1 MVDADVQCLGLVQ
14 DGENQR
20 RCKKR
25 GASVMANG
33 YCNQH
38 QTFAIARI
46 SDLLKSLSTAP
57 GSSRQQVQQLQK
69 ELAEAKK
76 WCDDDVECTD
86 RLRQLVES
94 IRAHTSELSSNQV
107 KAVALLERLLNHNRQ
122 GQLDGRAV
130 VIKGERSAEGVRAA
144 DQQIRQVETAVQ
156 QATAQS
162 RYEQQQ
168 MQKAVAGL
176 TQDYAQAKRQVQN
189 ATDLTAS
196 LQQQLDQGM
205 AASRNVSGAYLT
217 RINELEQEVARF
229 KKLYQSA
236 SGREINLG
244 RKVKK
249 LEADEK
255 ELADHVQELTDVY
268 QNQEVPAG
276 LQESELVAKEK
287 QIESLKTQL
296 EQAAEALRKLQQE
309 SQALNQLQTPE
320 TAADTLT
327 LAQELQTSVKTIER
341 QDGEL
346 QTLRTQLNERLKA
359 FADAEL
365 KCATR
370 IDKVTE
376 EDRNEIRKLLQE
388 KMNAERKVHL
398 TEQEVQRLRTLNLN
412 ERRTHQAQI
421 LKLQDEIKKRTLG
434 LEQARQRLQSDQ
446 QNMRLQIEARQSE
459 QETTQRRR
467 EMEFKHLKEQL
478 QSSHDQ
484 RLQALRSE
492 HDLKLQ
498 QLEQE
503 RTNLRLAQSAI
514 QESMANVRQ
523 KSAEL
528 DRFRSLYEQKTEE
541 FNTQKNQLKVTM
553 LEAQEKQ
560 RQYSQREAEFAQRL
574 DLKTQELENRQK
586 MWTKQLDDLNAKLQR
601 LTQERDGFATNLQQC
616 VAAREGV
623 LHKVQDLQ
631 SENQKLK
638 EQHLRL
644 KNRLNVDRTMFE
656 STIDQLR
663 AENTQMGAKVSDLS
677 GALTKASEAHSHTKA
692 KAEEME
698 RFRLEA
704 ERKITYL
711 KGLEETIRQLTRDKE
726 ASKVELERLQNA
738 LRFCGNQRQEM
749 ERMVES
755 TNTDVRDVRLA
766 NHELR
771 TQVERLSRDY
781 DRIHKSRQAELAREA
796 NEHESKEQALQQRL
810 KDLTAARGREQQLL
824 QKVKNERNR
833 LGQALQSS
841 EQERLKELAL
851 LTTTFD
857 DPNEPPAK
865 STLL

>member
-1 MVDADVQCLGLVQ
+1 MVDADVQCQGLVQ
-14 DGENQR
+14 EGDNWR

-25 GASVMANG
+25 GASVMSNG
-33 YCNQH
+33 YCAQH

-46 SDLLKSLSTAP
+46 SDVLKSLSTAP

-76 WCDDDVECTD
+76 WCDDDVECAD

-94 IRAHTSELSSNQV
+94 IRAHADELSSNQI
-107 KAVALLERLLNHNRQ
+107 KAVNLLERLLNHNRQ
-122 GQLDGRAV
+122 GQMDGRAV
-130 VIKGERSAEGVRAA
+130 VIKGERSAEGVRAT
-144 DQQIRQVETAVQ
+144 DQQIRQVETAVN
-156 QATAQS
+156 QANVQS

-168 MQKAVAGL
+168 MQKSLTGL
-176 TQDYAQAKRQVQN
+176 TQDYAQAKKQAQS
-189 ATDLTAS
+189 AADITAS

-205 AASRNVSGAYLT
+205 AASRNVSGAYLS
-217 RINELEQEVARF
+217 RINELEQELARF

-249 LEADEK
+249 LEEDEK
-255 ELADHVQELTDVY
+255 ELANHVKELTDVY
-268 QNQEVPAG
+268 QNQDVPPG

-296 EQAAEALRKLQQE
+296 EQAAESLRKLQNE
-309 SQALNQLQTPE
+309 SQALNQFNTPDS
-320 TAADTLT
+320 ADTLT

-346 QTLRTQLNERLKA
+346 QALRTQMNERLKT
-359 FADAEL
+359 FANAEL
-365 KCATR
+365 KCASR
-370 IDKVTE
+370 MDKVTE
-376 EDRNEIRKLLQE
+376 EDRAEIRKLLQE

-398 TEQEVQRLRTLNLN
+398 TEQEVQRLRTLNMN
-412 ERRTHQAQI
+412 ERRQNQTQI
-421 LKLQDEIKKRTLG
+421 LKLQEDIKKRTLA
-434 LEQARQRLQSDQ
+434 LEQARQKLQSEQ
-446 QNMRLQIEARQSE
+446 QSMRVHIESRQSE
-459 QETTQRRR
+459 QDATQRRR
-467 EMEFKHLKEQL
+467 EMELKHLRDQL
-478 QSSHDQ
+478 QTSHDQ
-484 RLQALRSE
+484 RLQTLRSE
-492 HDLKLQ
+492 QDLKLQ

-503 RTNLRLAQSAI
+503 RTNLRLAQSAM
-514 QESMANVRQ
+514 QESVASVRQ

-541 FNTQKNQLKVTM
+541 FNTQKNQLKVAM

-560 RQYSQREAEFAQRL
+560 RQYSQRETEFAQRL
-574 DLKTQELENRQK
+574 DLKTQELENRQR
-586 MWTKQLDDLNAKLQR
+586 MWTKQLDDLNGKLQR
-601 LTQERDGFATNLQQC
+601 LTQERNTFSTNLQQC

-631 SENQKLK
+631 GENQKLK

-677 GALTKASEAHSHTKA
+677 GALAKASEAHSHTKA

-726 ASKVELERLQNA
+726 ASKVELERLQGA
-738 LRFCGNQRQEM
+738 LRFCGSQRQEM

-781 DRIHKSRQAELAREA
+781 DRIHKSRQAEIAREA

-810 KDLTAARGREQQLL
+810 KDLTATRAREQQLL
-824 QKVKNERNR
+824 KKVQTERNR
-833 LGQALQSS
+833 LGHALQSS
-841 EQERLKELAL
+841 EQQRLKDVAL
-851 LTTTFD
+851 LLDNND
-857 DPNEPPAK
+857 DDEPPRS
-865 STLL
+865 STLT